1 MYGWIWR
8 SLPGGTSLKL
18 LESLMLVAVVLALLF
33 FVAFPV
39 VEAHLPATHV
49 NVDQ

>member
-18 LESLMLVAVVLALLF
+18 LGSLVLVVAVLALLF
-33 FVAFPV
+33 LVVFPLIEV
-39 VEAHLPATHV
+39 HLPNSQVTI
-49 NVDQ
+49 DR